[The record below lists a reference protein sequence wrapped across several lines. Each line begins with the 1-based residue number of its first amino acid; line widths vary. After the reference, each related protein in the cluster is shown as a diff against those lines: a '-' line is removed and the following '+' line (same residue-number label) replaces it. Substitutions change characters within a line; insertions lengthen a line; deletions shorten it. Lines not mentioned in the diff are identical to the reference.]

1 MYTHLF
7 NSLLVVAFALFGIL
21 TNSVNW
27 TTMDFT
33 CQNYLLNC
41 YLFYLLSI
49 GFFMASMITFSNLQL
64 NTKEIFS
71 SGINIV
77 LLAIVIGV
85 FVLTFNLN
93 IDNFFLKNILWLIN
107 IALIGFLLY
116 PMYMNYEHQSL
127 KILYSTI
134 AIFIILAIISFI
146 NPDFLDNNTFN
157 KSIGIVSLFLGIVWF
172 LEKHMVFHSPANG
185 LSISVGNVFHLKR
198 PYNENPW
205 FSRIAYI
212 FIVVFLLSDAFDIKQ
227 NSKICVEGQADYVGE
242 AMGLIADFFGWK
254 LVNQIGNEVKARV

>member
-1 MYTHLF
+1 MYTHLL
-7 NSLLVVAFALFGIL
+7 NSLFVTGFALIGIL
-21 TNSVNW
+21 GNSINW
-27 TTMDFT
+27 STMDFT

-49 GFFMASMITFSNLQL
+49 GFFMASLISLSNLQL
-64 NTKEIFS
+64 NTKEMFS
-71 SGINIV
+71 SGINLI

-107 IALIGFLLY
+107 IALIAFLLY

-134 AIFIILAIISFI
+134 AIFIILAIISYFS
-146 NPDFLDNNTFN
+146 PDFLDNNTFN
-157 KSIGIVSLFLGIVWF
+157 KSIGIVSLFIGIVWF
-172 LEKHMVFHSPANG
+172 LEKYM
-185 LSISVGNVFHLKR
+185 VFHLKR

-205 FSRIAYI
+205 FSRIAYL
-212 FIVVFLLSDAFDIKQ
+212 FIVVFLLSDAFDIKH

-254 LVNQIGNEVKARV
+254 LVNQIGNEVKTRV